1 MLEEKSIDQ
10 KATLWNN
17 KMAITFAISLI
28 LGTNAGSVFIQG
40 QEQNAKRIEYNELAQ
55 KRRLANSV
63 KQHELEQEILFLK
76 FKLEK
81 YKNGK

>member
-1 MLEEKSIDQ
+1 MEKEKTIDQ

-17 KMAITFAISLI
+17 KMAITFGISLI

-40 QEQNAKRIEYNELAQ
+40 QEQNTKKIEYNQLAQ

-81 YKNGK
+81 CENGK

>member
-1 MLEEKSIDQ
+1 MEEEKTIDQ

-17 KMAITFAISLI
+17 KMAITFGISLI

-40 QEQNAKRIEYNELAQ
+40 QEQNTKKIEYNQLAQ

-81 YKNGK
+81 CENGK